1 MVETYHIK
9 MSKQIYD
16 PVHGFITVTPLMRK
30 IIDTPEFQRLRDLKQ
45 LGAVHY
51 VYPSATHTRFEHS
64 LGVSHLAKIMAT
76 NLVNQITPINTP
88 SEVSDIKKDRII
100 ELCCIAGL
108 IHDIGHGPYSHL
120 YDTQVRSH
128 DEPEH
133 EERGCEIFKKM
144 VEKYNFKL
152 NKNEVK
158 LIINMIIPP
167 VTKKKC
173 WLYQIIANKECQ
185 IDVDKIDYIQRD
197 CYHTGLKFGGEWT
210 RLLTQALIRSSVTQC
225 NLTDTVD
232 QIIWPKKL
240 EYEIFQ
246 LFATRYRLHKQV
258 YNHHTVK
265 AYEYYIVQILRQAKY
280 QKTRFL
286 DMTDSLVTC
295 RLHDEWREVQDRI
308 AKRQIPKLV
317 GETTISIE
325 EHETKASD
333 YTFPR
338 TIVNLIIDHIKIGF
352 ASGDVNPLDK
362 VILVDKHSELVKINK
377 SDSICVPTNHR
388 EVVVRWYNSAPSL
401 HAEAVQ
407 EFKNKYKQ

>member
-1 MVETYHIK
+1 

-64 LGVSHLAKIMAT
+64 LGVSHLAKIMAS
-76 NLVNQITPINTP
+76 NLVNQMTYLNTP
-88 SEVSDIKKDRII
+88 KEVVDIEKDRII
-100 ELCCIAGL
+100 ELCSIAGL

-120 YDTQVRSH
+120 YDTQVRCH

-133 EERGCEIFKKM
+133 EERGCEIFKVM
-144 VEKYNFKL
+144 VEKYKFNL
-152 NKNEVK
+152 NKNEVN
-158 LIINMIIPP
+158 LIIDMIIPP
-167 VTKKKC
+167 VIKKKC

-210 RLLTQALIRSSVTQC
+210 RLLTQALIRSNVTQG
-225 NLTDTVD
+225 NLTDNID
-232 QIIWPKKL
+232 QIVWPKKL

-280 QKTRFL
+280 KKTRFL

-295 RLHDEWREVQDRI
+295 RLHDEWRELQDKI
-308 AKRQIPKLV
+308 ATRKIPKLV
-317 GETTISIE
+317 GETTISIQ

-362 VILVDKHSELVKINK
+362 VILVNKLSELVKINK
-377 SDSICVPTNHR
+377 SNSICVPTNHR
-388 EVVVRWYNSAPSL
+388 EVIVRWYNTVPSY
-401 HAEAVQ
+401 HDEAVQ

>member
-1 MVETYHIK
+1 MVETYPIK
-9 MSKQIYD
+9 MSKQIYIYD
-16 PVHGFITVTPLMRK
+16 PVHGFITVTPLMQK

-64 LGVSHLAKIMAT
+64 LGVSHLAATMAA
-76 NLVNQITPINTP
+76 NLLTYSNELNTP
-88 SEVSDIKKDRII
+88 EEVLNLEKNRII
-100 ELCCIAGL
+100 ELCSIAGL

-120 YDTQVRSH
+120 YDTQVRLH

-133 EERGCEIFKKM
+133 EERGCEIFKIM
-144 VEKYNFKL
+144 VKKYKFQLSN
-152 NKNEVK
+152 NEVK
-158 LIINMIIPP
+158 IIINMVIPP
-167 VTKKKC
+167 NDRKRC

-210 RLLTQALIRSSVTQC
+210 RLLTHC
-225 NLTDTVD
+225 
-232 QIIWPKKL
+232 QIQPLDYQLRTEAQIVWPKKL

-280 QKTRFL
+280 QKTKFL

-295 RLHDEWREVQDRI
+295 RLHDEWRELQNRI
-308 AKRQIPKLV
+308 AQRQIPKLV

-325 EHETKASD
+325 EHERKAND
-333 YTFPR
+333 FTFPR

-352 ASGDVNPLDK
+352 ASGNINPLDK
-362 VILVDKHSELVKINK
+362 VLLINKHSTIVKIDK
-377 SDSICVPTNHR
+377 SDSICLPTNHR
-388 EVVVRWYNSAPSL
+388 EVIVRWYNSVPRL
-401 HAEAVQ
+401 HSEAVE
-407 EFKNKYKQ
+407 EFKRKYK

>member
-1 MVETYHIK
+1 MVEPYRIK

-64 LGVSHLAKIMAT
+64 LGVSHLAKIMAS
-76 NLVNQITPINTP
+76 NLVNQMTYLNTP
-88 SEVSDIKKDRII
+88 KEVVDIEKNRII
-100 ELCCIAGL
+100 ELCSIAGL

-120 YDTQVRSH
+120 YDTQVRCH

-133 EERGCEIFKKM
+133 EERGCEIFKVM
-144 VEKYNFKL
+144 VEKYKFNL
-152 NKNEVK
+152 NKNEVR
-158 LIINMIIPP
+158 LIIDMIIPP
-167 VTKKKC
+167 ASKKKC

-210 RLLTQALIRSSVTQC
+210 RLLTQALIRSNVTQG
-225 NLTDTVD
+225 NLTDNID
-232 QIIWPKKL
+232 QIVWPKKL

-280 QKTRFL
+280 KKTRFL

-295 RLHDEWREVQDRI
+295 RLHDEWRELQDKI
-308 AKRQIPKLV
+308 ATRKIPKLV
-317 GETTISIE
+317 GETTISIQ

-362 VILVDKHSELVKINK
+362 VILVNKLSELVKINK
-377 SDSICVPTNHR
+377 SNSICVPTNHR
-388 EVVVRWYNSAPSL
+388 EVIVRWYNTVPSY
-401 HAEAVQ
+401 HDEAVQ

>member
-1 MVETYHIK
+1 

-16 PVHGFITVTPLMRK
+16 PVHGFITITPLMQN

-64 LGVSHLAKIMAT
+64 LGVSHLAGIMAE
-76 NLVNQITPINTP
+76 NLIQYASLHNTP
-88 SEVSDIKKDRII
+88 EEIYTEVMNKEKTI
-100 ELCCIAGL
+100 ELCRIAGL
-108 IHDIGHGPYSHL
+108 IHDIGHGPFSHL
-120 YDTQVRSH
+120 YDNQVRNHS
-128 DEPEH
+128 EPEH
-133 EERGCEIFKKM
+133 EERGCEIFKRM
-144 VEKYNFKL
+144 VPKYKL
-152 NKNEVK
+152 N
-158 LIINMIIPP
+158 L
-167 VTKKKC
+167 TKKEVNLIVEMIVPPEEKKKI

-210 RLLTQALIRSSVTQC
+210 RLLTQCKIINTELNA
-225 NLTDTVD
+225 NA
-232 QIIWPKKL
+232 QITWPKKL

-265 AYEYYIVQILRQAKY
+265 AYEYYIVHILKAAKRKNA
-280 QKTRFL
+280 QFL

-295 RLHDEWREVQDRI
+295 RLHDEWRELQNKI
-308 AKRQIPKLV
+308 ARREIPKLV

-325 EHETKASD
+325 EHEAKVMD

-338 TIVNLIIDHIKIGF
+338 TILNLIIDHIKIGF
-352 ASGDVNPLDK
+352 ASGHINPLDK
-362 VILVDKHSELVKINK
+362 VLLFNKAGEITGIDK
-377 SDSICVPTNHR
+377 SDSICLPTKHR
-388 EVVVRWYNSAPSL
+388 EVIVRWYNTVPSQ
-401 HAEAVQ
+401 HEEAIK
-407 EFKNKYKQ
+407 EFKLSLK

>member
-1 MVETYHIK
+1 
-9 MSKQIYD
+9 
-16 PVHGFITVTPLMRK
+16 
-30 IIDTPEFQRLRDLKQ
+30 
-45 LGAVHY
+45 
-51 VYPSATHTRFEHS
+51 
-64 LGVSHLAKIMAT
+64 LAKIMAS
-76 NLVNQITPINTP
+76 NLVNQMTYLNTP
-88 SEVSDIKKDRII
+88 KEVIGIEKNRII
-100 ELCCIAGL
+100 ELCSIAGL

-120 YDTQVRSH
+120 YDTQVRCH

-133 EERGCEIFKKM
+133 EERGCEIFKVM
-144 VEKYNFKL
+144 VEKYKFNL
-152 NKNEVK
+152 NKNEVN
-158 LIINMIIPP
+158 LIIDMIIPP
-167 VTKKKC
+167 ASKKKC

-210 RLLTQALIRSSVTQC
+210 RLLTQALIRSNVTQG
-225 NLTDTVD
+225 NLTDNID
-232 QIIWPKKL
+232 QIVWPKKL

-280 QKTRFL
+280 KKTRFL

-295 RLHDEWREVQDRI
+295 RLHDEWRELQDKI
-308 AKRQIPKLV
+308 ATRKIPKLV
-317 GETTISIE
+317 GETTISIQ

-362 VILVDKHSELVKINK
+362 V
-377 SDSICVPTNHR
+377 
-388 EVVVRWYNSAPSL
+388 
-401 HAEAVQ
+401 
-407 EFKNKYKQ
+407 

>member
-1 MVETYHIK
+1 MVETYYIK

-16 PVHGFITVTPLMRK
+16 PVHGFITVTPLMQK
-30 IIDTPEFQRLRDLKQ
+30 IMDTPEFQRLRDLKQ

-64 LGVSHLAKIMAT
+64 LGVSHLAKIMAS
-76 NLVNQITPINTP
+76 NLVNQMTYLNTP
-88 SEVSDIKKDRII
+88 KEVVDIEKDRII

-133 EERGCEIFKKM
+133 EERGCGIFKTM

-152 NKNEVK
+152 NKNEVR
-158 LIINMIIPP
+158 LIIDMIIPP
-167 VTKKKC
+167 ATKKKC

-210 RLLTQALIRSSVTQC
+210 RLLTQALIRSNVTQG
-225 NLTDTVD
+225 NLTDAVD
-232 QIIWPKKL
+232 QIVWPKKL

-325 EHETKASD
+325 EHKTKASD

-407 EFKNKYKQ
+407 EFKNRYKQ

>member
-1 MVETYHIK
+1 MIYYLYMVETYYIK

-16 PVHGFITVTPLMRK
+16 PVHGFITATPLMQK
-30 IIDTPEFQRLRDLKQ
+30 IMDTPEFQRLRDLKQ

-64 LGVSHLAKIMAT
+64 LGVSHLAKIMAS
-76 NLVNQITPINTP
+76 NLVNQMTYLNTP
-88 SEVSDIKKDRII
+88 KEVVDIEKNRII

-133 EERGCEIFKKM
+133 EERGCEIFKTM

-152 NKNEVK
+152 NKNEVR
-158 LIINMIIPP
+158 LIIDMIIPP
-167 VTKKKC
+167 ASKKKC

-210 RLLTQALIRSSVTQC
+210 RLLTQALIRSNVTQG
-225 NLTDTVD
+225 NLTGAVD
-232 QIIWPKKL
+232 QIVWPKKL

-338 TIVNLIIDHIKIGF
+338 
-352 ASGDVNPLDK
+352 
-362 VILVDKHSELVKINK
+362 
-377 SDSICVPTNHR
+377 
-388 EVVVRWYNSAPSL
+388 
-401 HAEAVQ
+401 
-407 EFKNKYKQ
+407 

>member
-1 MVETYHIK
+1 MVEPYRIK

-64 LGVSHLAKIMAT
+64 LGVSHLAKIMAS
-76 NLVNQITPINTP
+76 NLVNQMTHLNTP
-88 SEVSDIKKDRII
+88 KEVIGIEKNRII
-100 ELCCIAGL
+100 ELCSIAGL

-120 YDTQVRSH
+120 YDTQVRCH

-133 EERGCEIFKKM
+133 EERGCEIFKVM
-144 VEKYNFKL
+144 VEKYKFNL
-152 NKNEVK
+152 NKNEVR
-158 LIINMIIPP
+158 LIIDMIIPP
-167 VTKKKC
+167 ASKKKC

-210 RLLTQALIRSSVTQC
+210 RLLTQALIRSNVTQG
-225 NLTDTVD
+225 NLTDNID
-232 QIIWPKKL
+232 QIVWPKKL

-265 AYEYYIVQILRQAKY
+265 AYEYYIIQILRQAKY
-280 QKTRFL
+280 KKTRFL

-295 RLHDEWREVQDRI
+295 RIHDEWRELQDKI
-308 AKRQIPKLV
+308 ATRKIPKLV
-317 GETTISIE
+317 GETTISIQ

-362 VILVDKHSELVKINK
+362 VILVNKLSELVKINK
-377 SDSICVPTNHR
+377 SNSICVPTNHR
-388 EVVVRWYNSAPSL
+388 EVIVRWYNTVPSYYD
-401 HAEAVQ
+401 EAVQ

>member
-1 MVETYHIK
+1 MVETYYIK

-16 PVHGFITVTPLMRK
+16 PVHGFITATPLMQK
-30 IIDTPEFQRLRDLKQ
+30 IMDTPEFQRLRDLKQ

-64 LGVSHLAKIMAT
+64 LGVSHLAKIMAS
-76 NLVNQITPINTP
+76 NLVNQMTYLNTP
-88 SEVSDIKKDRII
+88 KEVVDIEKNRII

-133 EERGCEIFKKM
+133 EERGCEIFKTM

-152 NKNEVK
+152 NKNEVR
-158 LIINMIIPP
+158 LIIDMIIPP
-167 VTKKKC
+167 ASKKKC

-210 RLLTQALIRSSVTQC
+210 RLLTQALIRSNVTQG
-225 NLTDTVD
+225 NLTGAVD
-232 QIIWPKKL
+232 QIVWPKKL

-362 VILVDKHSELVKINK
+362 VILVDMHSELVKINK